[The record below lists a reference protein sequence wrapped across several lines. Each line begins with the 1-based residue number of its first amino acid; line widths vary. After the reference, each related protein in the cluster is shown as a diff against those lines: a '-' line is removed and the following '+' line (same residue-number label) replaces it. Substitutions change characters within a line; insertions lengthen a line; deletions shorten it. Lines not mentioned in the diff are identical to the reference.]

1 MEDRKDVNMILAG
14 DVGGTKTI
22 LGLFEAESSRPVPI
36 LVRTF
41 PTAAFANITSMTSA
55 FFAAA
60 ATRGHIVTAACFGV
74 AGPVVART
82 ATLTNARFDIDADEV
97 AKTFGIPRV
106 ELLNDLQAMAWSVR
120 VLEASEVHVLQPGV
134 MRKDGNLA
142 LIAAGTGVNEV
153 LIHCVDGRFVPAAS
167 EAGHADWA
175 ARSER
180 DIVMLKA
187 LVAQYGRAE
196 VEHVVSG
203 IGLRNIHRVTHPTP
217 CLALVNNPANDPVS
231 DVASEDDPD
240 LPAKMSQAA
249 MARRCAGCVEALSM
263 FVEAYGAEAGNLA
276 LRSFATGGVFIGG
289 GIAPKIL
296 PLLSDGQFMRA
307 FLDKGEF
314 RGLLTRVPVK
324 VILNPEAGLIG
335 AAVSAA
341 QP

>member
-22 LGLFEAESSRPVPI
+22 LGLFEKPQPRPVPVV
-36 LVRTF
+36 VRAF
-41 PTAAFANITSMTSA
+41 PTADFTNLTAMISA
-55 FFAAA
+55 FFADTSAGRHA
-60 ATRGHIVTAACFGV
+60 VTAACFGV
-74 AGPVVART
+74 AGPVLART
-82 ATLTNARFDIDADEV
+82 AVLSNARLDIDAGDV

-120 VLEASEVHVLQPGV
+120 VLKASETHVLQQGV
-134 MRKDGNLA
+134 MREDGNLA

-153 LIHCVDGRFVPAAS
+153 LIHHVDGRFVPAAS

-180 DIVMLKA
+180 DMVMLKA
-187 LVAQYGRAE
+187 LVARYGRAE

-203 IGLRNIHRVTHPTP
+203 LGLRNIHRVTHQTP
-217 CLALVNNPANDPVS
+217 CLAVLSAD
-231 DVASEDDPD
+231 DVDA
-240 LPAKMSQAA
+240 PAKMSQAA
-249 MARRCAGCVEALSM
+249 MARRCAGCVESLSL

-276 LRSFATGGVFIGG
+276 LRGLATGGVFIGG

-296 PLLSDGQFMRA
+296 PLLTDGQFMRA

-314 RGLLTRVPVK
+314 RGLLTQVPVK
-324 VILNPEAGLIG
+324 VILNAEAGLIG
-335 AAVSAA
+335 AAVAAA